1 MADFL
6 YLEVEETSLSVTV
19 LAINQ
24 KTNNLILEVKKLNIH
39 YRENP
44 TIHVICYTPR
54 GRYIN
59 CISLPVDCVR
69 IPPPPPPPPPLLLFS
84 LPSPPFFVQNRR
96 AAPMPTY

>member
-69 IPPPPPPPPPLLLFS
+69 IPLPPL
-84 LPSPPFFVQNRR
+84 PSSTGRGIKKKGKGGGGGGGGGF
-96 AAPMPTY
+96 